1 MTKWILNKNDLRF
14 QEKQIDYHLEADD
27 NLYVDGDPN
36 FIDQVIT
43 NYISNAINHTPV
55 GGHVAILIQREEDRV
70 CFTIRNSGSHIPED
84 QISRLWESFY
94 KVDKARTREYGGQG
108 LGLYIV
114 KTMMDL
120 HQGGYGARNVE
131 GGVEFWFTLAAVPV
145 PIDDW
150 EDDYDE
156 EPFGE
161 EPPVETL
168 EDSPF
173 EEHAA
178 SGTVRRLRQRNA
190 TNNRTTG
197 GFCHRR
203 ASTSRTSGRFQH
215 Q

>member
-1 MTKWILNKNDLRF
+1 M
-14 QEKQIDYHLEADD
+14 
-27 NLYVDGDPN
+27 
-36 FIDQVIT
+36 
-43 NYISNAINHTPV
+43 
-55 GGHVAILIQREEDRV
+55 AILIQREEDRV

-168 EDSPF
+168 EDLPS
-173 EEHAA
+173 EEQPPAEPSA
-178 SGTVRRLRQRNA
+178 DSGRETQPTTERPADSA
-190 TNNRTTG
+190 TGEQAPVEPPADSSTSEQVSAEPPADSSTG
-197 GFCHRR
+197 GQPPVENP
-203 ASTSRTSGRFQH
+203 ADSGPKNSRQ
-215 Q
+215 